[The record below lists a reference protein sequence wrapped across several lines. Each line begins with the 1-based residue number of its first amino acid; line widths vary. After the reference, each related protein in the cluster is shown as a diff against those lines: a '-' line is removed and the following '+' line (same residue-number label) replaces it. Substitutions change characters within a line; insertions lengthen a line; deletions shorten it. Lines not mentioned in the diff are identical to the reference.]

1 MKKKLILILLII
13 FSIFLFT
20 FLVLGN
26 NLNWSINGDNVFIDD
41 ANVFINANPHTITQD
56 GYVYFNIT
64 SKIYSGDVNLI
75 FGFDTEEI
83 KPKSAEYYNPII
95 INQTKEYICNGY
107 FNYALNPKYFWCYNN
122 ASFFNNQTNKS
133 EYNLFLVYE
142 HNFSDVYLQNK
153 SAYWY
158 ETKEKYW
165 HDFSGPFDLIN
176 YNYMNMTKWY
186 YSNPI
191 NINTNQNYYFRI
203 YLDKVPN
210 LNENIT
216 NKYWFAIKPSIE
228 SIQQAISNG
237 HLYSLDPW
245 FDNSWYKKK
254 QINITENSG
263 FTFYNYSALINVT
276 YDSDMQSDFDDLRF
290 VNQDENQEFSYWI
303 KEKSNSNWAN
313 VYVKIPQI
321 NGSSNVTF
329 YVYYNNSA
337 VSSSSNISEF
347 IISNLSGYWAFDDG
361 VSVVKDSYATNN
373 GTTNADNISGKLASA
388 YNYTYS
394 SSDFSTIPDDNSLE
408 PKDFLSIGGWVYPQG
423 TNYAI
428 IDKSADGNNS
438 YMLRDYDGL
447 VSCNINKGGTGYG
460 CRANTSYS
468 LPLNSW
474 SFVVCTYDSSKIRL
488 YINGSEVGNATY
500 STAITYNANN
510 LEFGRINAYGG
521 TQYFSG
527 ILDEIFVFNKTLSQ
541 TEINQMYRNG
551 NGLMLFS
558 PIAPNISFSSEI
570 SKITDKPNFTIN
582 SPSGSYSN
590 RKVNLNISVNNA
602 TSLSYCF
609 YNVTKGAS
617 TEISN
622 NNSINYTTNQINDSF
637 VVSSDGDFIFN
648 IWCNDTSSNFNM
660 TNSSFSVSTTSSQS
674 TSGGGGGGSISII
687 KILTEVKN
695 ISFCS
700 IQEEPLK
707 QSWKDWLSSPKSF
720 KKFKIFWKNI
730 WNFSNCLEAGSII
743 PLNKEEN

>member
-107 FNYALNPKYFWCYNN
+107 FNYTLNPKYFWCYNN

-303 KEKSNSNWAN
+303 KEK
-313 VYVKIPQI
+313 
-321 NGSSNVTF
+321 
-329 YVYYNNSA
+329 
-337 VSSSSNISEF
+337 
-347 IISNLSGYWAFDDG
+347 
-361 VSVVKDSYATNN
+361 
-373 GTTNADNISGKLASA
+373 
-388 YNYTYS
+388 
-394 SSDFSTIPDDNSLE
+394 
-408 PKDFLSIGGWVYPQG
+408 
-423 TNYAI
+423 
-428 IDKSADGNNS
+428 
-438 YMLRDYDGL
+438 
-447 VSCNINKGGTGYG
+447 
-460 CRANTSYS
+460 
-468 LPLNSW
+468 
-474 SFVVCTYDSSKIRL
+474 
-488 YINGSEVGNATY
+488 
-500 STAITYNANN
+500 
-510 LEFGRINAYGG
+510 
-521 TQYFSG
+521 
-527 ILDEIFVFNKTLSQ
+527 
-541 TEINQMYRNG
+541 
-551 NGLMLFS
+551 
-558 PIAPNISFSSEI
+558 
-570 SKITDKPNFTIN
+570 
-582 SPSGSYSN
+582 
-590 RKVNLNISVNNA
+590 
-602 TSLSYCF
+602 
-609 YNVTKGAS
+609 
-617 TEISN
+617 
-622 NNSINYTTNQINDSF
+622 
-637 VVSSDGDFIFN
+637 
-648 IWCNDTSSNFNM
+648 
-660 TNSSFSVSTTSSQS
+660 
-674 TSGGGGGGSISII
+674 
-687 KILTEVKN
+687 
-695 ISFCS
+695 
-700 IQEEPLK
+700 
-707 QSWKDWLSSPKSF
+707 
-720 KKFKIFWKNI
+720 
-730 WNFSNCLEAGSII
+730 
-743 PLNKEEN
+743 